1 MIYKI
6 IWALFGDIFGA
17 CKPMAINTSKDHV
30 QVKYDMEKIDSKEI
44 YKGFLKLKSKCDG
57 KFHVKVLF
65 VWPNILQVLIG
76 DEETISRI
84 TEEFE
89 VNIC

>member
-44 YKGFLKLKSKCDG
+44 YKGFLKLKSKCSQTNKLD
-57 KFHVKVLF
+57 KLDS
-65 VWPNILQVLIG
+65 IQY
-76 DEETISRI
+76 
-84 TEEFE
+84 
-89 VNIC
+89 